1 MAPVWP
7 LMVEILTTKLSD
19 NLDIVIP
26 TLYLDKHM
34 IMMLVALWA
43 SLLLDLSYNQFKSF
57 NRGPT

>member
-1 MAPVWP
+1 VAPVWP